1 MTVNVQKRRS
11 YRVRRVSRP
20 TPPRSGISP
29 ARRIYLL
36 LTAISASGV
45 FIGACSRLSSDV
57 PFEIKTAGFADS
69 FFGSLTAVMLYVG
82 ICFFSG
88 MSSAGSVC
96 GYLLCLIKGM
106 GAGYLSAE
114 LLGNGLAGADIC
126 SVLNVLPFEA
136 VSMAAVIFAARENIR
151 MSQLIFRRSFGSSEK
166 TENSAESL
174 KLYLM
179 KFGVIILLAAGAA
192 LIDGVMAVIAGNIGL
207 QAVP

>member
-20 TPPRSGISP
+20 APPRRTVSP
-29 ARRIYLL
+29 AKRIYLL

-45 FIGACSRLSSDV
+45 FIGACSRLSDGV
-57 PFEIKTAGFADS
+57 PVKISAAGFSDS
-69 FFGSLTAVMLYVG
+69 FFGSLAAVMLYVA

-88 MSSAGSVC
+88 MSWTGSVC
-96 GYLLCLIKGM
+96 GYLLCLFKGM

-114 LLGNGLAGADIC
+114 LFGSGLAGADVC

-166 TENSAESL
+166 SENSGDPL
-174 KLYLM
+174 RLYLM
-179 KFGVIILLAAGAA
+179 KFGVILLLAAGAA
-192 LIDGVMAVIAGNIGL
+192 LVDGVMAVIAGNIGFQPTL
-207 QAVP
+207 